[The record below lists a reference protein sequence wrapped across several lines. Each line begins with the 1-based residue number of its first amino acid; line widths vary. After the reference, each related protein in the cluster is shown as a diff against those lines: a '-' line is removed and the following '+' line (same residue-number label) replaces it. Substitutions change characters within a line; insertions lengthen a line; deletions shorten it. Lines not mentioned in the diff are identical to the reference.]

1 MNSINVGGKK
11 LKVVRFNEP
20 LYRANR
26 GKLTKFDPSG
36 SMAVPNYLASEEYN
50 TYTNKNGVKKRV
62 EFKYFTLHEDELKA
76 YTKENMPWMKKWQ
89 PQSELVLID
98 ILDMP
103 TRRALAELIGSES
116 LNFSFPIKGNKVSR
130 VSEENERHHD
140 DAVLKA
146 LCDLGLDGY
155 YMKRLTKNNGE
166 YVFHSEVGL
175 CRRAF
180 SKLRVEKIEK
190 AKNAPRAP
198 TRRAPR
204 PSIEPPNSPKSNKK
218 TRRNLFE
225 KLVFGKPNNN
235 NDKSKIN
242 NFTKF
247 NFTIKKPRSIMPP
260 PKALS
265 FDNLE
270 ENSK

>member
-11 LKVVRFNEP
+11 LKVVHFNEP

-36 SMAVPNYLASEEYN
+36 TMVMPNYLASEEYN
-50 TYTNKNGVKKRV
+50 TYTNEKTGTKKKV
-62 EFKYFTLHEDELKA
+62 EFKYFTLYEDELKA

-89 PQSELVLID
+89 PQSELVLVD

-103 TRRALAELIGSES
+103 TRKTLAELINSES
-116 LNFSFPIKGNKVSR
+116 LDFSFPIMGNKVSR

-155 YMKRLTKNNGE
+155 YMKRISKNNGE

-175 CRRAF
+175 CRKAF
-180 SKLRVEKIEK
+180 SKLRVEKMKK

-198 TRRAPR
+198 TRKVIR
-204 PSIEPPNSPKSNKK
+204 SSVQLPNSPKTNRK

-225 KLVFGKPNNN
+225 KKIFGNTDSINGKTNNTN
-235 NDKSKIN
+235 KLNLTIN
-242 NFTKF
+242 RFLPTK
-247 NFTIKKPRSIMPP
+247 KH
-260 PKALS
+260 
-265 FDNLE
+265 NL
-270 ENSK
+270 